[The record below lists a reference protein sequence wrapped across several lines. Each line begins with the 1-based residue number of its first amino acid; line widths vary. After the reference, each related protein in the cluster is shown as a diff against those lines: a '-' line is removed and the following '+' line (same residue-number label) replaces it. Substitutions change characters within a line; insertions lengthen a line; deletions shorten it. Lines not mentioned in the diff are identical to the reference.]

1 VTSHIVK
8 TERAISEQKAEVD
21 KLHEDGQD
29 TKLAVD
35 TLRTFEAN
43 LQTMREHREL
53 IIRTIEQ
60 IDQRL

>member
-1 VTSHIVK
+1 
-8 TERAISEQKAEVD
+8 
-21 KLHEDGQD
+21 
-29 TKLAVD
+29 
-35 TLRTFEAN
+35 LRTFEAN

>member
-1 VTSHIVK
+1 MTSHIVK
-8 TERAISEQKAEVD
+8 TGRAISEQKAEVD

-29 TKLAVD
+29 TKLAV